1 MHDAGRSISRQ
12 MYKRTRRSGS
22 FTAHVGASM
31 QYPDN
36 SDDDASNVEQ
46 RTLKTRNFIDLRSPP
61 RAARSP
67 SPVPL
72 MRSSLFTTTDVQ
84 QARFPYMPSCSPS
97 PIMRSSLVTM
107 TDAPQAR
114 FPYIPSCSPVP
125 VTRSSLVTT
134 TDVPQA
140 HFPYMPSCSPS
151 PPASEGPQATL
162 IQDVLHAYNE
172 LINTPSRDNID
183 AGKKSMQV
191 FTCVTSVLFCVLQLV
206 FYVYYVLTQCF
217 YVFIHRH
224 CKIGV
229 RRQLW

>member
-1 MHDAGRSISRQ
+1 MHDAGRSISRR

-97 PIMRSSLVTM
+97 PIMRSSLVT
-107 TDAPQAR
+107 
-114 FPYIPSCSPVP
+114 
-125 VTRSSLVTT
+125 T
-134 TDVPQA
+134 TDVPKA
-140 HFPYMPSCSPS
+140 RFPYMPSCSPS
-151 PPASEGPQATL
+151 PPAPEGPQATL
-162 IQDVLHAYNE
+162 IQDVLHAYNQ

-191 FTCVTSVLFCVLQLV
+191 FTCVTSVLFCVWQLV
-206 FYVYYVLTQCF
+206 FYVYYVFTHCF
-217 YVFIHRH
+217 HVFIHRH

>member
-1 MHDAGRSISRQ
+1 MHDAGRSISRR

-61 RAARSP
+61 RSP

-84 QARFPYMPSCSPS
+84 QARFPYMPSCSP
-97 PIMRSSLVTM
+97 
-107 TDAPQAR
+107 
-114 FPYIPSCSPVP
+114 VP

-140 HFPYMPSCSPS
+140 RFPYMPSCSPS
-151 PPASEGPQATL
+151 PPAPEGPQATL
-162 IQDVLHAYNE
+162 IQDVLHAYNQ

-191 FTCVTSVLFCVLQLV
+191 FTCVTSVLFCVWQLV
-206 FYVYYVLTQCF
+206 FYVYYVFTHCF
-217 YVFIHRH
+217 HVFIHRH

>member
-1 MHDAGRSISRQ
+1 MHDAGRSISRR

-36 SDDDASNVEQ
+36 SDDDASNVQQ

-84 QARFPYMPSCSPS
+84 QARFPYMPSCSP
-97 PIMRSSLVTM
+97 
-107 TDAPQAR
+107 
-114 FPYIPSCSPVP
+114 VP

-140 HFPYMPSCSPS
+140 RFPYMPSCSPS
-151 PPASEGPQATL
+151 PPAPEGPRATL
-162 IQDVLHAYNE
+162 IQDVLHAYNQ

-191 FTCVTSVLFCVLQLV
+191 FTCVTSVLVCVWQLV
-206 FYVYYVLTQCF
+206 FYVYYVFTHCF
-217 YVFIHRH
+217 HVFIHRH

>member
-1 MHDAGRSISRQ
+1 MHDAGRSISRR

-36 SDDDASNVEQ
+36 SDDGK

-84 QARFPYMPSCSPS
+84 QARFPYMPSCSP
-97 PIMRSSLVTM
+97 
-107 TDAPQAR
+107 
-114 FPYIPSCSPVP
+114 VP

-140 HFPYMPSCSPS
+140 RLPYMPSCSPS
-151 PPASEGPQATL
+151 PPAPEGPQATL
-162 IQDVLHAYNE
+162 IQDVLHAYNQ

-191 FTCVTSVLFCVLQLV
+191 FTCVTSVLFCVWQLV
-206 FYVYYVLTQCF
+206 FYVYYVFTHCF
-217 YVFIHRH
+217 HVFIHRH

>member
-1 MHDAGRSISRQ
+1 MHDAGRSISRR

-36 SDDDASNVEQ
+36 SDDDASNVQQ

-72 MRSSLFTTTDVQ
+72 MRSSLFTTTGVQ

-97 PIMRSSLVTM
+97 PP
-107 TDAPQAR
+107 AP
-114 FPYIPSCSPVP
+114 
-125 VTRSSLVTT
+125 
-134 TDVPQA
+134 
-140 HFPYMPSCSPS
+140 
-151 PPASEGPQATL
+151 EGPQATL
-162 IQDVLHAYNE
+162 IQDVLHAYNRI
-172 LINTPSRDNID
+172 INTPSRDNID

-191 FTCVTSVLFCVLQLV
+191 FTCVTSVLFCVWQLV
-206 FYVYYVLTQCF
+206 FYVYYVFTHCF
-217 YVFIHRH
+217 HVFIHRH

>member
-1 MHDAGRSISRQ
+1 MHDARRSISRR

-22 FTAHVGASM
+22 STAQVGASV
-31 QYPDN
+31 QYIDN
-36 SDDDASNVEQ
+36 SGDDASNVPQ

-67 SPVPL
+67 SPVPV
-72 MRSSLFTTTDVQ
+72 MRSSLVTTTDVP

>member
-1 MHDAGRSISRQ
+1 MHDAGRSISRR

-36 SDDDASNVEQ
+36 SDDDASNVQQ
-46 RTLKTRNFIDLRSPP
+46 RTLKTINFIDLRSPP

-84 QARFPYMPSCSPS
+84 QARFPYMPSCSP
-97 PIMRSSLVTM
+97 
-107 TDAPQAR
+107 
-114 FPYIPSCSPVP
+114 VP

-140 HFPYMPSCSPS
+140 RLPYMPSCSPS
-151 PPASEGPQATL
+151 PPAPEGPQATL
-162 IQDVLHAYNE
+162 IQDVLHAYNQ

-191 FTCVTSVLFCVLQLV
+191 FTCVTSVLFCVWQLV
-206 FYVYYVLTQCF
+206 FYVYYVFTHCF
-217 YVFIHRH
+217 HVFIHRH

>member
-1 MHDAGRSISRQ
+1 MHDAGRSISRR

-36 SDDDASNVEQ
+36 SDDGK

-84 QARFPYMPSCSPS
+84 QARFPYMPSCSP
-97 PIMRSSLVTM
+97 
-107 TDAPQAR
+107 
-114 FPYIPSCSPVP
+114 VP

-140 HFPYMPSCSPS
+140 RLPYMPSCSPS
-151 PPASEGPQATL
+151 PPAPEGPQATL
-162 IQDVLHAYNE
+162 IQDVLHAYNQ

-191 FTCVTSVLFCVLQLV
+191 FTCVTSVLVCVWQLV
-206 FYVYYVLTQCF
+206 FYVYYVFTHCF
-217 YVFIHRH
+217 HVFIHRH

>member
-1 MHDAGRSISRQ
+1 MHDAGRSISRR

-84 QARFPYMPSCSPS
+84 QARFPYMPSCSP
-97 PIMRSSLVTM
+97 
-107 TDAPQAR
+107 
-114 FPYIPSCSPVP
+114 VP

-140 HFPYMPSCSPS
+140 RLPYMPSCSPS
-151 PPASEGPQATL
+151 PPAPEGPQATL
-162 IQDVLHAYNE
+162 IQDVLHAYNQ

-191 FTCVTSVLFCVLQLV
+191 FTCVTSVLFCVWQLV
-206 FYVYYVLTQCF
+206 FYVYYVFTHCF
-217 YVFIHRH
+217 HVFIHRH

>member
-1 MHDAGRSISRQ
+1 MHDAGRSISRR

-36 SDDDASNVEQ
+36 SDDDASNVQQ

-84 QARFPYMPSCSPS
+84 QARFPYMPSCSP
-97 PIMRSSLVTM
+97 
-107 TDAPQAR
+107 
-114 FPYIPSCSPVP
+114 VP

-140 HFPYMPSCSPS
+140 RLPYMPSCSPS
-151 PPASEGPQATL
+151 PPAPEGPQATL
-162 IQDVLHAYNE
+162 IQDVLHAYNQ

-191 FTCVTSVLFCVLQLV
+191 FTCVTSVLFCVWQLV
-206 FYVYYVLTQCF
+206 FYVYYVFTHCF
-217 YVFIHRH
+217 HVFIHRH

>member
-1 MHDAGRSISRQ
+1 MHDAGRSISRR

-84 QARFPYMPSCSPS
+84 QARFPYMPSCSP
-97 PIMRSSLVTM
+97 
-107 TDAPQAR
+107 
-114 FPYIPSCSPVP
+114 VP

-140 HFPYMPSCSPS
+140 RFPYMPSCSPS

-162 IQDVLHAYNE
+162 IQDVLHAYNQ

-206 FYVYYVLTQCF
+206 FYVYYVFTHCF
-217 YVFIHRH
+217 HVFIHRH